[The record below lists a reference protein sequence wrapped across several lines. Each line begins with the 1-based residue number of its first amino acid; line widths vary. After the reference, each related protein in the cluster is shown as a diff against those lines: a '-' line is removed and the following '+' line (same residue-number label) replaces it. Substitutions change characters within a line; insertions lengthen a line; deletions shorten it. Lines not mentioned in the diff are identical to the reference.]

1 MPTPVSPVGTT
12 MTASGGSVDVIR
24 GVITSAGMDSIQA
37 ATIDTTGLG
46 DTSKNYVLGTRESGN
61 VTLAINV
68 ISQTVTAEYMA
79 MPKSG
84 QSSTNATTFI
94 LSMGTVVG
102 SPKFT
107 FNAYIVKVSIGAEV
121 DKQVTATYTLRI
133 TGAITIAVTT

>member
-12 MTASGGSVDVIR
+12 MTATGGNVDTIR
-24 GVITSAGMDSIQA
+24 GVITSAGIDSIQA
-37 ATIDTTGLG
+37 ATIDTAGLS
-46 DTSKNYVLGTRESGN
+46 DTSKSYVLGTRESGT

-68 ISQTVTAEYMA
+68 ISQTVNTEYMA

-84 QSSTNATTFI
+84 QTSTNATSFV
-94 LSMGTVVG
+94 LSMGTVTG

-107 FNAYIVKVSIGAEV
+107 FSAYITKVSIGAEV

-133 TGAITIAVTT
+133 TGAITIATV

>member
-12 MTASGGSVDVIR
+12 ITASGGNVDTIR
-24 GVITSAGMDSIQA
+24 GVITSAAMDSIQA
-37 ATIDTTGLG
+37 ATIDTTGLS
-46 DTSKNYVLGTRESGN
+46 DTSKNYVLGTRESGT

-84 QSSTNATTFI
+84 QTATNATTFI
-94 LSMGTVVG
+94 LSIGTVVG

-121 DKQVTATYTLRI
+121 DKQITATYTLRI
-133 TGAITIAVTT
+133 TGAITPALTV

>member
-1 MPTPVSPVGTT
+1 MATPVSPVGTT
-12 MTASGGSVDVIR
+12 LTASGGNVDTIR

-46 DTSKNYVLGTRESGN
+46 DTSKNYVLGTRESGT

-68 ISQTVTAEYMA
+68 ISQTVNTEFMA

-94 LSMGTVVG
+94 LSMGTVTG

-107 FNAYIVKVSIGAEV
+107 FSAYIVKVSIGAEV

-133 TGAITIAVTT
+133 TGAITIALTA